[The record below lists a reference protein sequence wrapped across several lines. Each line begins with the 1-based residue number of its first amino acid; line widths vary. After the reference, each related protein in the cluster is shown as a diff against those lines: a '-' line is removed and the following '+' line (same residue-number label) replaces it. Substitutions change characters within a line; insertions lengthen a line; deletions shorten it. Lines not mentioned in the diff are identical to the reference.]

1 VPNEVWLDPA
11 MSGRGARP
19 LVPVLAVLAVCAA
32 GLAMGAILPALR
44 HPVYPLG
51 LAIRHQ
57 VAGWHCGAARLVGL
71 APSYR
76 GGPGYWPERDA
87 DRDGIACEPWPRR

>member
-1 VPNEVWLDPA
+1 MSFRSLYRGIVPYLII
-11 MSGRGARP
+11 
-19 LVPVLAVLAVCAA
+19 LAIVGGGLAA
-32 GLAMGAILPALR
+32 GAIVPALR
-44 HPVYPLG
+44 HPIYPPG

-57 VAGWHCGAARLVGL
+57 VAGWHCGAARVVGL
-71 APSYR
+71 APSRR

>member
-1 VPNEVWLDPA
+1 
-11 MSGRGARP
+11 MSFRSLGRGIVPA
-19 LVPVLAVLAVCAA
+19 LVVLGIVAG
-32 GLAMGAILPALR
+32 GLAAAAILPALT
-44 HPVYPLG
+44 HPIYPLG

-71 APSYR
+71 APSRR

-87 DRDGIACEPWPRR
+87 DRDGIACETWPRR